1 MYVALERKW
10 KNWGENEGTQMRTRN
25 EKQQF
30 ARKNCNGVAAPFAS
44 IMTRFHQSCIAL
56 LSGKVK
62 RKEYGVEVH
71 H

>member
-1 MYVALERKW
+1 
-10 KNWGENEGTQMRTRN
+10 MRTRN